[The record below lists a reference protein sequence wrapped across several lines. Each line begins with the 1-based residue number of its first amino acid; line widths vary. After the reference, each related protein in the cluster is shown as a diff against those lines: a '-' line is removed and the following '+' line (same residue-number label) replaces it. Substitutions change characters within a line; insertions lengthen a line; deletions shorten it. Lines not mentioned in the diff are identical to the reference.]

1 MRAGPAG
8 LRACHVL
15 VCSWLAIGAAFAH
28 LQHALGSFR
37 AWNAALLVG
46 SSAIVEAVPSI
57 APWTRHK
64 LVHTIVRPPRRVDYH
79 RLVDVIASALQ
90 PRRAFLTNILV
101 RIDDVLRLEA
111 RVALLRVVRSRL
123 LLVAGRAAQQ
133 LVLARVVARHRP
145 HPRAGNLDAAATTL
159 WACLVWRAERAHA
172 CATRGPRGA
181 AGTGYSSIRSSRIGK
196 VKSVP
201 ALTRV
206 RAHLP
211 VKACGVSTRRALQAV
226 GKGLGLGAGI
236 IGILRA
242 GTAGLCACHVL
253 VRSWLAVGADL
264 AHLQHALGT
273 FRARNAA
280 LLVSSSAIV
289 DAKPRIAP
297 WTRLE
302 LVHASRRV
310 PRRVDHHRHVSVI
323 A

>member
-1 MRAGPAG
+1 MAG
-8 LRACHVL
+8 
-15 VCSWLAIGAAFAH
+15 
-28 LQHALGSFR
+28 
-37 AWNAALLVG
+37 
-46 SSAIVEAVPSI
+46 
-57 APWTRHK
+57 
-64 LVHTIVRPPRRVDYH
+64 
-79 RLVDVIASALQ
+79 
-90 PRRAFLTNILV
+90 
-101 RIDDVLRLEA
+101 
-111 RVALLRVVRSRL
+111 LRVVRGGL
-123 LLVAGRAAQQ
+123 FLVAGRTARE
-133 LVLARVVARHRP
+133 LVLACLLARRRP
-145 HPRAGNLDAAATTL
+145 HPRAGDLDAAATTL
-159 WACLVWRAERAHA
+159 CARVVWRAERTRARA
-172 CATRGPRGA
+172 ARGPRGA
-181 AGTGYSSIRSSRIGK
+181 AGTGQDSIRSSRVGK
-196 VKSVP
+196 VESVP

-206 RAHLP
+206 RAHLT

-280 LLVSSSAIV
+280 LLVGSSAIV
-289 DAKPRIAP
+289 DAKSRIAL

-310 PRRVDHHRHVSVI
+310 PRRVDHHRHVTVI